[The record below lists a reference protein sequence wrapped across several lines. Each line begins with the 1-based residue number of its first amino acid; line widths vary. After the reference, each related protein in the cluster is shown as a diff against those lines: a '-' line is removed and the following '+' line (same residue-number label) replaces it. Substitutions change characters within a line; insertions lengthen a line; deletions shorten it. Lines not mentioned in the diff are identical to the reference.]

1 MKCYY
6 RSSRSTSLLS
16 QRRLHNLA
24 CKLTNFWK
32 LSFDAKTI
40 ESSSRRLGAATFHY
54 QVISRIL
61 QGTEGAIC
69 FVQPT
74 YRPFDYDHGLVNK
87 LQCYHQ
93 FQVLLSGLNKFS
105 VDGFKQSL
113 TLIGLT
119 ADHRLVFR
127 KSNWRSE
134 SLNAWGNGWECLL
147 NTIEIAQ
154 ITHFNQVC
162 GIKCDR
168 YVWEITYG
176 LERLSFA
183 LSGKFVKPF
192 PIEVARS
199 TGCKAVTT
207 ARLINRLN
215 FISVNT
221 FVNLPKS
228 LIDVQSHWKLLSLA
242 DVYNKL
248 MTKTSIKRSVMRK
261 ILTKIQSHV
270 KLIAKSSSVRC
281 LSAG

>member
-1 MKCYY
+1 M
-6 RSSRSTSLLS
+6 LS
-16 QRRLHNLA
+16 QRRLHNFA

-32 LSFDAKTI
+32 LSFDAKAI

-87 LQCYHQ
+87 LQRYHQ
-93 FQVLLSGLNKFS
+93 YQVLLNGLDKFS
-105 VDGFKQSL
+105 VDSFKQSL
-113 TLIGLT
+113 IPIGLT
-119 ADHRLVFR
+119 DDHRLVFR

-154 ITHFNQVC
+154 ITHFKQVC

-176 LERLSFA
+176 LERLTFA
-183 LSGKFVKPF
+183 LSGEFVKPF
-192 PIEVARS
+192 SIEVTRS
-199 TGCKAVTT
+199 TGYKTVATV
-207 ARLINRLN
+207 RLINRLN

-221 FVNLPKS
+221 FTNLPKS
-228 LIDVQSHWKLLSLA
+228 LIAVQSHWKLLSLT

-248 MTKTSIKRSVMRK
+248 LIKTSIKRSVMRK

-270 KLIAKSSSVRC
+270 KLIEKSSFVRC
-281 LSAG
+281 LPAV